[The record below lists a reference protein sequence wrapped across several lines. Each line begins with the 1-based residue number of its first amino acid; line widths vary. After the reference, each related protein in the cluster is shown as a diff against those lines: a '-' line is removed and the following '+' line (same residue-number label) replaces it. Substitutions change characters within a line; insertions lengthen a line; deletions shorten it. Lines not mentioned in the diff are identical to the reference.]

1 MKKLLA
7 ILLSAMLVF
16 SMVACS
22 NDTPSPQ
29 APVETPTELDKI
41 NDKLD
46 SASNAFED
54 AENIEETIDE
64 STGTVTQT
72 IKEAVSMDG
81 YTITSGKK
89 TVSKDGLTASTA
101 LTIEYEENGQNVQ
114 IQDTQSEKV
123 TVTNADGSDVS
134 LEEEEIKEVT
144 AAALTTAKEIP
155 ASQFVRTGENEYT
168 YTPASTMARLAR
180 TGESVSKVV
189 ISFTYEDSKAVYTYE
204 VTYITAGNTLTVTQ
218 EVSKETKK
226 SVLNEET
233 GEYEESNDEVKDN
246 LMNDFS
252 LGNLQPGGNS
262 FYREEALD
270 AAYILRDGG
279 IDVPYY
285 GFTPTDYTVTD
296 SNKDTITIRNGSGA
310 AIILNVTGFST
321 EHITYD
327 YYNGASTSDSQIT
340 QTVIVDSFDID
351 IPFISDYVK
360 AGDQITLEYKG
371 KYKGKYENDG
381 SSSTVTITVKDSTA
395 EKLVAKFDETST
407 YIDESKLATADDLVD
422 VYKHRYNTTV
432 EFTLTDKI
440 KDEVLA
446 AGIIVTTDNQED
458 THEYEIDANGNR
470 ITKYPTQHSST
481 SESKVTFNTLTI
493 TELRDLFGVG
503 EADTLVI
510 ETEQTSSHEENEF
523 HEIINEKT
531 ETTITVNDEAFDYST
546 LIEKLL
552 GNAEGLIDFVNSGL
566 SLEYDGTTQP
576 SKYDAAY
583 DVFNS
588 ETGEF
593 IDSVDVH
600 GITRIETTDFTLNIK
615 KGAVDRLVELL
626 EAMMGGNGSMPNVN
640 PNDFGSGNMVFTRDY
655 TFDSSFFG
663 AKGVKFVEITPM
675 SASMPTYRIEFK
687 DGYMKGAYTF
697 TEEELWNNNMYY

>member
-72 IKEAVSMDG
+72 IKKEVPMDG
-81 YTITSGKK
+81 YTITAGTK
-89 TVSKDGLTASTA
+89 TVTAEGKETTK

-123 TVTNADGSDVS
+123 TVTNADGFGVS

-144 AAALTTAKEIP
+144 TAALTTAKAIP

-168 YTPASTMARLAR
+168 YTPASTKARLAR

-327 YYNGASTSDSQIT
+327 DYYNGASTSDSQIT

-458 THEYEIDANGNR
+458 THEYEIDANGNW
-470 ITKYPTQHSST
+470 IKKYPTQHSST

-566 SLEYDGTTQP
+566 TLEYDGTTQP
-576 SKYDAAY
+576 SKYNGGY
-583 DVFNS
+583 DVYNPT
-588 ETGEF
+588 TGYNNIE
-593 IDSVDVH
+593 VD

-663 AKGVKFVEITPM
+663 AKGVKFVENTPM

>member
-29 APVETPTELDKI
+29 APVETPTELDKV

-46 SASNAFED
+46 SASSAFESVE
-54 AENIEETIDE
+54 AEDDGQGNLVQTVKNIE
-64 STGTVTQT
+64 
-72 IKEAVSMDG
+72 MDG
-81 YTITSGKK
+81 YTIKEGTK
-89 TVSKDGLTASTA
+89 TVASDGTETTA
-101 LTIEYEENGQNVQ
+101 LTIEYEENGQKVQ

-123 TVTNADGSDVS
+123 SVSAVNAEG
-134 LEEEEIKEVT
+134 EEVVLDDEVAKET
-144 AAALTTAKEIP
+144 TETALTTAKAIP

-226 SVLNEET
+226 LIEDKDGNYV
-233 GEYEESNDEVKDN
+233 ESNDEIKDN

-279 IDVPYY
+279 IDVPSYD

-296 SNKDTITIRNGSGA
+296 SNNDTITIENGAGKKIAFRLVGIS
-310 AIILNVTGFST
+310 S
-321 EHITYD
+321 EHIMD
-327 YYNGASTSDSQIT
+327 SSTSEST
-340 QTVIVDSFDID
+340 VSQTVSVVSFDID
-351 IPFISDYVK
+351 IPFISEYVK
-360 AGDQITLEYKG
+360 AGDEITLDYDD
-371 KYKGKYENDG
+371 KYVNDG
-381 SSSTVTITVKDSTA
+381 SSSSVTITVKDISTDGA
-395 EKLVAKFDETST
+395 TPKLVLDLKESST
-407 YIDESKLATADDLVD
+407 QNRSEPIYPTKDNPYEVNEHFT
-422 VYKHRYNTTV
+422 NTTV
-432 EFTLTDKI
+432 EFTLKDSLQNTVLASGSIKTEEKQTDKR
-440 KDEVLA
+440 EVEFY
-446 AGIIVTTDNQED
+446 GDGDSYRTTNSSWHIYD
-458 THEYEIDANGNR
+458 T
-470 ITKYPTQHSST
+470 KST
-481 SESKVTFNTLTI
+481 VTFETLTI

-552 GNAEGLIDFVNSGL
+552 GNVEGLIDFVNSGL
-566 SLEYDGTTQP
+566 TLEYDGTTQP
-576 SKYDAAY
+576 SKYNGGY
-583 DVFNS
+583 YVYNPT
-588 ETGEF
+588 TGYNNIE
-593 IDSVDVH
+593 VD

-663 AKGVKFVEITPM
+663 AKGVKFVENTPM

>member
-29 APVETPTELDKI
+29 APVETPTELDKV

-46 SASNAFED
+46 SASSAFESVEPED
-54 AENIEETIDE
+54 DGQGNLVQTVKNIE
-64 STGTVTQT
+64 
-72 IKEAVSMDG
+72 MDG
-81 YTITSGKK
+81 YTIKEGTK
-89 TVSKDGLTASTA
+89 TVALDGTETTA
-101 LTIEYEENGQNVQ
+101 LTIEYEENGQKVQ
-114 IQDTQSEKV
+114 IQDTQSEMV

-144 AAALTTAKEIP
+144 TAALTTAKEIP
-155 ASQFVRTGENEYT
+155 ASQFFRTGESEYT

-226 SVLNEET
+226 SIWDEEKKDYVMTNEANEEI
-233 GEYEESNDEVKDN
+233 KDN

-270 AAYILRDGG
+270 AAYILRDGSL
-279 IDVPYY
+279 DVSVYI
-285 GFTPTDYTVTD
+285 PTDYTVTD
-296 SNKDTITIRNGSGA
+296 SNNDTITIENRAGKKIAFELVGNS
-310 AIILNVTGFST
+310 S
-321 EHITYD
+321 EHITQ
-327 YYNGASTSDSQIT
+327 NHSISESTVS
-340 QTVIVDSFDID
+340 QTVSVVSFDID
-351 IPFISDYVK
+351 IPFISEYVK
-360 AGDQITLEYKG
+360 AGDEITLEYKG
-371 KYKGKYENDG
+371 KYVNDD
-381 SSSTVTITVKDSTA
+381 SSSSVTITVKDGST
-395 EKLVAKFDETST
+395 EKLVAVLKETST
-407 YIDESKLATADDLVD
+407 QSNND
-422 VYKHRYNTTV
+422 VPVTPDNPCYVSTHTSNTTI
-432 EFTLTDKI
+432 EFTLTDSQTNT
-440 KDEVLA
+440 VLA
-446 AGIIVTTDNQED
+446 SGSIVTDDKQTD
-458 THEYEIDANGNR
+458 THKVEFDEDGSSDR
-470 ITKYPTQHSST
+470 TYPSQHESVTNST
-481 SESKVTFNTLTI
+481 VTFKTLAI
-493 TELRDLFGVG
+493 EGLRNLFELGPTDS
-503 EADTLVI
+503 LVI
-510 ETEQTSSHEENEF
+510 ETTQKSTHEENEF
-523 HEIINEKT
+523 HEIINETT
-531 ETTITVNDEAFDYST
+531 ETTITVNDEKIDYEALIKKMLGKAES
-546 LIEKLL
+546 LIEFA
-552 GNAEGLIDFVNSGL
+552 NEGFTLAYN
-566 SLEYDGTTQP
+566 GTAKP
-576 SKYDAAY
+576 NKYNGIY
-583 DVFNS
+583 DVYDPKTGYSNS
-588 ETGEF
+588 IE
-593 IDSVDVH
+593 VD
-600 GITRIETTDFTLNIK
+600 GITRVETTDFKLNIK

-663 AKGVKFVEITPM
+663 AKGVMFVENSPM

>member
-7 ILLSAMLVF
+7 ILLSAILVF

-29 APVETPTELDKI
+29 APVETPTELDKV

-46 SASNAFED
+46 SASSAFESVEPED
-54 AENIEETIDE
+54 DGQGNLVQTVKNIE
-64 STGTVTQT
+64 
-72 IKEAVSMDG
+72 MDG
-81 YTITSGKK
+81 YTIKEGTKK
-89 TVSKDGLTASTA
+89 VASDGTETTA
-101 LTIEYEENGQNVQ
+101 LTIEYEENGQKVQ

-123 TVTNADGSDVS
+123 SVSAVNAEG
-134 LEEEEIKEVT
+134 EEVVLDDEVAKET
-144 AAALTTAKEIP
+144 TETALTTAKAIP

-233 GEYEESNDEVKDN
+233 GEYEESNDEIKDN

-270 AAYILRDGG
+270 AAYILRDGSL
-279 IDVPYY
+279 DVSVYI
-285 GFTPTDYTVTD
+285 PTDYTVTD
-296 SNKDTITIRNGSGA
+296 SNKDTITIENRAGKKIAFELVGKS
-310 AIILNVTGFST
+310 S
-321 EHITYD
+321 EYITQ
-327 YYNGASTSDSQIT
+327 NHSTSQST
-340 QTVIVDSFDID
+340 VSQTVSVMSFDID
-351 IPFISDYVK
+351 IPFISEYVK
-360 AGDQITLEYKG
+360 AGDKIILEYKG
-371 KYKGKYENDG
+371 KYVNDD
-381 SSSTVTITVKDSTA
+381 SSSSVTITVKDSTEA
-395 EKLVAKFDETST
+395 EKLVAEFEETST
-407 YIDESKLATADDLVD
+407 QTSDSDTIATPDNQYYD
-422 VYKHRYNTTV
+422 VTTHTSNTTI
-432 EFTLTDKI
+432 EFTLTDSQTNT
-440 KDEVLA
+440 VLA
-446 AGIIVTTDNQED
+446 SGSIVTDAKQTD
-458 THEYEIDANGNR
+458 THKVEFDESGSHVI
-470 ITKYPTQHSST
+470 YPSQHESVTNST
-481 SESKVTFNTLTI
+481 VTFETLAI
-493 TELRDLFGVG
+493 EGLREMFGVS
-503 EADTLVI
+503 ETETLVI
-510 ETEQTSSHEENEF
+510 KTTQESTHEENEF
-523 HEIINEKT
+523 HEIINETT